1 MCGTGRKN
9 CDQPAGGGEMAV
21 DRDGNSY
28 RVIVI
33 LDTNGLMMPSQF
45 RIDLFEELRDLLG
58 SYEPVVLAEVV
69 NELKGL
75 TGGHGKDAAA
85 ARLGLEM
92 ARKCTIVESGL
103 SEGTV
108 DERISGYAERHGGM
122 VLTND
127 RVLRNQLLNG
137 RIPVISLKNQKK
149 LGVIRR

>member
-1 MCGTGRKN
+1 
-9 CDQPAGGGEMAV
+9 MAV
-21 DRDGNSY
+21 DRDGNSH
-28 RVIVI
+28 RVTVL
-33 LDTNGLMMPSQF
+33 LDTNALMMPSQF

-69 NELKGL
+69 NELKRL
-75 TGGHGKDAAA
+75 AGGHGKDAAA

-92 ARKCTIVESGL
+92 SRKCTIVVSG
-103 SEGTV
+103 SEEGTV
-108 DERISGYAERHGGM
+108 DERISGYAGRYGGM

-127 RVLRNQLLNG
+127 RALRNQLLKE

>member
-1 MCGTGRKN
+1 
-9 CDQPAGGGEMAV
+9 MAV
-21 DRDGNSY
+21 DRDGNPH

-33 LDTNGLMMPSQF
+33 LDTNALMMPSQF
-45 RIDLFEELRDLLG
+45 RVDIFEELRDLLG

-75 TGGHGKDAAA
+75 TEGHGKDAAA

-92 ARKCTIVESGL
+92 SRKCIIVESGL

-108 DERISGYAERHGGM
+108 DERISGYAGRHGGM

-127 RVLRNQLLNG
+127 RVLRNRLLNEK
-137 RIPVISLKNQKK
+137 IPVISLKNQKK